1 VRAVQGYGTA
11 VGVVSWGPG
20 APGPVAGAAAV
31 VHVSGPV
38 EPGGAPG
45 VTPVRV
51 TESLARAAAVNRGV
65 VALPPEVG
73 WVLAADTGVVLAPG
87 ALDALL
93 AAAVRFPRA
102 AALGPRLPGAA
113 AGPLPGRRDLLAG
126 RVPLDAPRTAGPV
139 GWVDGR
145 CVLLRRTAWES
156 VDGYDPRHLGP
167 ADAVDL
173 GDRLARAGWL
183 AVHVPAAEAAVA
195 PGPVPGML
203 EPLRDGLRRY
213 AADRYR
219 VLARLT

>member
-1 VRAVQGYGTA
+1 MHGYGTA

-20 APGPVAGAAAV
+20 TPGPVAGAGPV
-31 VHVSGPV
+31 VHVEVDAAP
-38 EPGGAPG
+38 APG
-45 VTPVRV
+45 VTAVPV
-51 TESLARAAAVNRGV
+51 TEVLARAAAVNRGV

-73 WVLAADTGVVLAPG
+73 WVLAADTGVTLAPG

-126 RVPLDAPRTAGPV
+126 RVPVGAPSTTAPV
-139 GWVDGR
+139 GWVGGR
-145 CVLLRRTAWES
+145 CVLLRRTAWDS

-167 ADAVDL
+167 VDAVDL

-183 AVHVPAAEAAVA
+183 TVHVPGADAAVA

-203 EPLRDGLRRY
+203 EPPRDGLRRY